1 VSGVFLIFFLAYGS
15 LLPFLPVYYQQIGLT
30 PGQIG
35 LLQSLT
41 PLLVFLSQPLFGP
54 LADRVGNRGRLLAGV
69 LLISGLLGVA
79 IMVPRTFGALLPI
92 VALFSFF
99 RSVIVPLS
107 DSIALGEAQRTGR
120 AYSQLRLWGS
130 TGFLIAANLL
140 GFVYARYSIKLAFF
154 IWVGAMALGALLAAR
169 LPADGI
175 RTNRE
180 PLGPALKRLVVRREL
195 LLFLGVT
202 SLVQM
207 TEAAHATFF
216 SIHLSGLGAAPGLVG
231 IAWGLAALTE
241 VPVWTFLPRFVR
253 RWGPLRILTVGATFY
268 AIRWILYGLVGS
280 APLLVGLQLLQGISF
295 ALIMPVAVEEVGRL
309 TPPELRSS
317 GQALLGIVSG
327 GIATVVGTLVGGFVV
342 QMAGT
347 ALLYTLTG
355 GVAFVGALGYV
366 ALQRLGAARS
376 HATE

>member
-1 VSGVFLIFFLAYGS
+1 MSRVFFIFFAGYGA

-30 PGQIG
+30 PGQIA

-41 PLLVFLSQPLFGP
+41 PLLVFLSQPIFGP

-69 LLISGLLGVA
+69 LLATGVVGAAMLL
-79 IMVPRTFGALLPI
+79 PRSFGALLPI

-130 TGFLIAANLL
+130 TGFLIATNVL
-140 GFVYARYSIKLAFF
+140 GFVYARYSIKLAFG
-154 IWVGAMALGALLAAR
+154 IWLAGMILATLFAAR
-169 LPADGI
+169 LPADGVKTK
-175 RTNRE
+175 RQ
-180 PLGPALKRLVVRREL
+180 PLGPALKRLVANREL

-202 SLVQM
+202 ALLQM

-216 SIHLSGLGAAPGLVG
+216 SIHLSGLGAAAGLVG
-231 IAWGLAALTE
+231 VAWGLAALTE
-241 VPVWTFLPRFVR
+241 VPVWSVLPRFVR
-253 RWGPLRILTVGATFY
+253 RWGPLPILTVAATFY
-268 AIRWILYGLVGS
+268 GIRWVLYGLVGS

-295 ALIMPVAVEEVGRL
+295 ALFMPVAVEEVGRL
-309 TPPELRSS
+309 TPPDLRSS
-317 GQALLGIVSG
+317 GQALLGICGG
-327 GIATVVGTLVGGFVV
+327 GIATVVGTLVGGVLV
-342 QMAGT
+342 EAAGT
-347 ALLYTLTG
+347 SLLYTVMG

-366 ALQRLGAARS
+366 GLLRLGTADS
-376 HATE
+376 HLTE